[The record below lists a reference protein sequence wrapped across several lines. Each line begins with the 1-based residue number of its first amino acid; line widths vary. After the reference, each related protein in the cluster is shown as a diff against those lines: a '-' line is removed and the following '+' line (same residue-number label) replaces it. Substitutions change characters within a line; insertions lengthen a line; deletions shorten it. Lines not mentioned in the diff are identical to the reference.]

1 MIRFLLALLLALAA
15 GCATRLDVQ
24 GHRGARGLLPE
35 NTLPAFERAIDLGV
49 TTVEL
54 DVAVTR
60 DGVVVISHD
69 AALNP
74 DITRGP
80 DGSFLAARGP
90 AIHSLAYEELL
101 QYDVGRLTPGSAYG
115 KPFTEQRAID
125 GTRIPRLAELFE

>member
-1 MIRFLLALLLALAA
+1 MTKPLVVALLALVAA
-15 GCATRLDVQ
+15 GCASRLDIQ

-49 TTVEL
+49 TTLEL

-69 AALNP
+69 ARLNP

-80 DGSFLAARGP
+80 GGAFLPERGP
-90 AIHSLAYEELL
+90 AIHDLAFEAL
-101 QYDVGRLTPGSAYG
+101 QGYDVGRLNPHRNYARAF
-115 KPFTEQRAID
+115 PEQ
-125 GTRIPRLAELFE
+125 